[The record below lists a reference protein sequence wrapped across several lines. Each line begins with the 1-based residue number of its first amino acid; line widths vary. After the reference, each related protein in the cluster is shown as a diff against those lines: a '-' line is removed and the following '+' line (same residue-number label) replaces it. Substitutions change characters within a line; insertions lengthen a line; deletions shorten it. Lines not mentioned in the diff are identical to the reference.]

1 MTIFSAT
8 QSPPSPTNLEMTQTS
23 QPTNAFNTFDSF
35 PLPTTEDS
43 MDIYSF
49 RPTLH
54 DNFIF
59 FDRGNNEETGGLQYH
74 DLEDSS
80 ALHPLPA
87 LTDASSTDPINAAND
102 PRSAAKDPV
111 DAAGDP
117 TGAAQDPTGAS
128 NKEARRQNNGFA
140 ALEHSSHVLGCDH
153 RLFNLNLDLSKQ
165 LQQYLT
171 VTRPQDSPMMDINSD
186 SSPAA
191 DRGQEEPLRSNLL
204 GDALS
209 DASEFLA
216 IIQSYRTER
225 RGSSSSGSDAI
236 SSTRPRLGLIVILN
250 LLSVHLELVMI
261 YEKLFQCLSNQLF
274 DASSLANVDGLQAP
288 LPGLQLTDFSSQRG
302 NLQTKILVHAILHQ
316 FEMIERILGLPAE
329 FRVTEKQDDNSGLFE
344 DGWARDLLE
353 AMSNGRSY
361 HGAVDNHCGLEA
373 LSSLREMLKRV
384 QISLK
389 M

>member
-1 MTIFSAT
+1 
-8 QSPPSPTNLEMTQTS
+8 
-23 QPTNAFNTFDSF
+23 
-35 PLPTTEDS
+35 
-43 MDIYSF
+43 MDIFSF

-74 DLEDSS
+74 DLDDSS

-87 LTDASSTDPINAAND
+87 LTDASSTDPINATED

-111 DAAGDP
+111 DAARDP
-117 TGAAQDPTGAS
+117 TGAAKDPTGAS
-128 NKEARRQNNGFA
+128 NKEARQQNDGFA
-140 ALEHSSHVLGCDH
+140 AHEHSFHVLGCDH
-153 RLFNLNLDLSKQ
+153 RLFNLNLNLSRQ

-171 VTRPQDSPMMDINSD
+171 VARPQDSPMMDISPD
-186 SSPAA
+186 SPPAA

-225 RGSSSSGSDAI
+225 RGSSSSSSSSDTI
-236 SSTRPRLGLIVILN
+236 PSTRPRLGLIVILN
-250 LLSVHLELVMI
+250 LLSVHLELVVI
-261 YEKLFQCLSNQLF
+261 FEKLFQCLSNQLF
-274 DASSLANVDGLQAP
+274 DASSVGLVDGLQAP
-288 LPGLQLTDFSSQRG
+288 LPGLQLTELSIQRE
-302 NLQTKILVHAILHQ
+302 NLQTKILIHAILHQ

-329 FRVTEKQDDNSGLFE
+329 FRVTEKQDDYSGVFE

-353 AMSNGRSY
+353 AMSNGKSC
-361 HGAVDNHCGLEA
+361 HAAVDKHCGLEA

>member
-1 MTIFSAT
+1 
-8 QSPPSPTNLEMTQTS
+8 MTQTS
-23 QPTNAFNTFDSF
+23 QPTNPFSTFDSF

-43 MDIYSF
+43 MDIFSF

-54 DNFIF
+54 DNFMF
-59 FDRGNNEETGGLQYH
+59 FDRDNNEETGGLQYH
-74 DLEDSS
+74 DLDLDDSS

-87 LTDASSTDPINAAND
+87 LTDASSTDPIDATKN
-102 PRSAAKDPV
+102 PRSAAEDPV
-111 DAAGDP
+111 DAGGDP
-117 TGAAQDPTGAS
+117 TDAAKHPTGAS
-128 NKEARRQNNGFA
+128 NKEARRQNDGFA
-140 ALEHSSHVLGCDH
+140 VNEHSSHVLGCDH
-153 RLFNLNLDLSKQ
+153 RLFNLNLDLSRQ

-171 VTRPQDSPMMDINSD
+171 VARPQDSPMVDLNSD

-191 DRGQEEPLRSNLL
+191 DRGQEEPSCSNLL

-225 RGSSSSGSDAI
+225 RGSSSSGDDTI

-250 LLSVHLELVMI
+250 LLSVHLELVVI
-261 YEKLFQCLSNQLF
+261 YEKLFQSLSNQLF
-274 DASSLANVDGLQAP
+274 DVSSLRNVDGLHAP
-288 LPGLQLTDFSSQRG
+288 LPGLQLTDFSNQRG

-329 FRVTEKQDDNSGLFE
+329 FRVTEKQDDYSGLFE
-344 DGWARDLLE
+344 DGWARDLLA

-361 HGAVDNHCGLEA
+361 HGDVDNHCGLEA
-373 LSSLREMLKRV
+373 LSSLRDMLKRV